1 MDKRLYTFPLSS
13 VIYLFLF
20 SISLGLT
27 SCLPKQKV
35 LQSSKSRQQA
45 PNGND
50 REGLSHNHPHRPSG
64 NPSAISVSAQDYIS
78 RYKAIAIQEMNTYG
92 IPASITLAQ
101 GLLESA
107 NGNSTLAQEANNHF
121 GIKCTSDWKGASFFK
136 DDDAINDCFR
146 VYRSP
151 EDSFRDHSEFL
162 LRKRYAALFELD
174 KDDYTGWAHGLKKAG
189 YATNPRYAELLIDLI
204 ERYGLYEYDRG
215 EKAPEKI
222 HREERVL
229 TEIAHNNPDEPE
241 KAEAKPPVEMK
252 IHEVK
257 QGDTI
262 FSISKRYGLSTV
274 ELKSLNGLD
283 NDSLVVGQL
292 LLVSK

>member
-1 MDKRLYTFPLSS
+1 MDKHLHRFSS
-13 VIYLFLF
+13 SFFIYIFFFFVL
-20 SISLGLT
+20 LGLS

-35 LQSSKSRQQA
+35 LQSSKSRQSGTYGR
-45 PNGND
+45 NEE
-50 REGLSHNHPHRPSG
+50 RSHNHSHRPS
-64 NPSAISVSAQDYIS
+64 NKPTVISASAQDYIS
-78 RYKAIAIQEMNTYG
+78 RYKTIAIQEMISYG

-107 NGNSTLAQEANNHF
+107 NGNSTLAREANNHF
-121 GIKCTSDWKGASFFK
+121 GIKCTSDWKGESFLK

-146 VYRSP
+146 VYKSP

-162 LRKRYAALFELD
+162 LRKRYASLFELD
-174 KDDYTGWAHGLKKAG
+174 KDDYAGWARGLKKAG

-215 EKAPEKI
+215 EKIPEKI
-222 HREERVL
+222 NREERIL
-229 TEIAHNNPDEPE
+229 TEIAYNTPKEPE
-241 KAEAKPPVEMK
+241 KAEAKPPVEMR

-257 QGDTI
+257 QGDTV
-262 FSISKRYGLSTV
+262 FSISKLYGLSTT
-274 ELKSLNGLD
+274 ELKSINSLD
-283 NDSLVVGQL
+283 TDDLVIGQL